1 MENRF
6 RMVIPLDGA
15 VPESLSAPHF
25 DQAASSARPVRP
37 LTEGEETVVHQRLV
51 NQGAAPVYQ
60 PQYAPAPPV
69 VNYVPQYPMPVVA
82 PIRRSKGWGVLIAL
96 VVIIAAGL
104 GVAGGYGIA
113 NYSSL
118 TKSEPIAAAVA
129 LRQRNDQPDPAFTM
143 PPEEIPEDPVEL
155 DPDAQ
160 VTDPGDGPVL
170 VPGQVPPGRDPEIDD
185 PQLPPVKNP
194 GTVQNDNSGEGRPRR
209 APNSSDPKNTAKRG
223 NKNSNTSSSPGPI
236 RRTGGEILTRIRE
249 IFEGKPQ

>member
-15 VPESLSAPHF
+15 VPESLPEPHF

-37 LTEGEETVVHQRLV
+37 LTEGEETVVQRRPPM
-51 NQGAAPVYQ
+51 AAPASSFQ

-82 PIRRSKGWGVLIAL
+82 TARRSKGWGVVIAL
-96 VVIIAAGL
+96 VIILAAGIGL
-104 GVAGGYGIA
+104 AGGYGIA

-118 TKSEPIAAAVA
+118 TKTEPIAAAVA
-129 LRQRNDQPDPAFTM
+129 LRQRGDPPDPAFTM

-160 VTDPGDGPVL
+160 VIDPDDGTVV
-170 VPGQVPPGRDPEIDD
+170 VPGQAPPGRVPEIDD
-185 PQLPPVKNP
+185 PPPPPVKRP
-194 GTVQNDNSGEGRPRR
+194 GTDQNDNSGEGRPRR
-209 APNSSDPKNTAKRG
+209 APNSNDPKGTANRR
-223 NKNSNTSSSPGPI
+223 NKNPNDNSTSGPG
-236 RRTGGEILTRIRE
+236 RRTGGDILTRIRE